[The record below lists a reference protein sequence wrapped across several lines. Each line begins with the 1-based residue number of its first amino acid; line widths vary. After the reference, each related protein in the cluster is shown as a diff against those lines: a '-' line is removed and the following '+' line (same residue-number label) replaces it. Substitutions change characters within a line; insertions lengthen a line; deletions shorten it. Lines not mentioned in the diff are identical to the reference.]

1 MNYGPPP
8 SHPSA
13 PARRFSILCSAL
25 HSGLL
30 MLALGQ
36 GLGEVAQ
43 GTKETCSSTGPLRLG
58 EEGESGGGDE
68 GQDDCPVFLGPGWC
82 L

>member
-1 MNYGPPP
+1 
-8 SHPSA
+8 
-13 PARRFSILCSAL
+13 
-25 HSGLL
+25 

-43 GTKETCSSTGPLRLG
+43 GTKETRSSTGPLELG
-58 EEGESGGGDE
+58 EEGESGGRDE